1 LNPAWSSLLA
11 ELARWQERG
20 SVAELWW
27 RDDDAGKLTPALSRL
42 LGLAQVARVP
52 LALAAVPMDL
62 EASILDAGNP
72 LVTVL
77 QHGVDHQNRAA
88 PGAKKT
94 EFAPDEGVESALQ
107 RLLLGRAR
115 LELIAPGRV
124 LPVLVPPWNRVSSPD
139 LLRALAGAGY
149 RALSR
154 FGPRGAVSDGS
165 GLRHLNTHVD
175 IIDWRGNRGFAGEE
189 LVLAQAVAHL
199 QARRLGLA
207 DALEPTGFLTH
218 HAVHD
223 AAAWS
228 FLQALFERTAD
239 LASVRWVRPE
249 F

>member
-1 LNPAWSSLLA
+1 VSPAWTGLLA
-11 ELARWQERG
+11 ELARWHDQG
-20 SVAELWW
+20 AVAELWW
-27 RDDDAGKLTPALSRL
+27 RDDDAGKLTPALARL
-42 LGLAQVARVP
+42 LGLSQVARIP

-62 EASILDAGNP
+62 EASIAHADIP

-77 QHGVDHQNRAA
+77 QHGVDHHNRAA

-94 EFAPDEGVESALQ
+94 EFSSDEAVESALQ
-107 RLLLGRAR
+107 RLQLGRTR
-115 LELIAPGRV
+115 LEQIAPGRV
-124 LPVLVPPWNRVSSPD
+124 LPVLVPPWNRVSSPE
-139 LLRALAGAGY
+139 LLHRLAGAGY

-154 FGPRGAVSDGS
+154 FGPRGAVADGS
-165 GLRHLNTHVD
+165 GLRHLNTHID

-223 AAAWS
+223 AATWS